1 MFPGQKIGIMKKE
14 IVDAVLKLVEENPD
28 IGAFVLDSSK
38 LLYNAPYTVAI
49 SAVVSASSRG

>member
-1 MFPGQKIGIMKKE
+1 MFPGQKTGIVKKE

-38 LLYNAPYTVAI
+38 LLYTAPYTVAI

>member
-38 LLYNAPYTVAI
+38 LLYNAPYTAAI
-49 SAVVSASSRG
+49 SAVVSASSLG